1 MNEPADSESEN
12 LPAQISALR
21 RVPALWL
28 IPLVTLLVGL
38 WLVYDRWASQGPL
51 ITIELANAEG
61 LGAGKTK
68 IKYRSIDVGEVE
80 SIRLN
85 DTRDAVLI
93 DARMTA
99 EIKDLVV
106 EGSRFWVVKPQIGL
120 SGVSGLGT
128 LVSGYHIEFSP
139 SDGETRQDFFEGRDK
154 PPLTP
159 PGTPGLH
166 ITLNSPTDFSMGEGD
181 AILYQDHQVGKIEDI
196 FFNAS
201 ERMMYYNAFIEAP
214 YHKLVTHNTW
224 FWNSGGIRVELG
236 SGGVSVQTGD
246 LETIL
251 LGGVSFGLVKG
262 EFAGERVVERAY
274 FEIFPSR
281 SQIGEKRYEQALTYV
296 LLLDA
301 GIENLRVGD
310 PVMLRGIKVGQVR
323 DGGEIPSDGYLLD
336 TDTRLPVQIEVNP
349 GRLGLRDSEAGAERA
364 SQDMQQW
371 LARGMAAVIKSSSPV
386 FGRQMVQLNLPENPV
401 PTELAHFRDMPVIP
415 VSSGSFDAIATQI
428 AQLVDDIS
436 RTPIQDIGVNLDRLL
451 IETTQTMASIQS
463 LADTGGQVLGDV
475 DQAELVNSITQ
486 ATINFGKL
494 ADSYSSGSPTNRELR
509 LLLQNLANVLA
520 ELSPV
525 LADLKNQPNSL
536 IFGGARAPEPE
547 PEKKAQ

>member
-1 MNEPADSESEN
+1 MNEPADSQGESM
-12 LPAQISALR
+12 PAQISALR

-38 WLVYDRWASQGPL
+38 WLVYDHWASQGPL
-51 ITIELANAEG
+51 ITIELASAEG
-61 LGAGKTK
+61 LDAGKTK

-80 SIRLN
+80 SIRMN

-93 DARMTA
+93 DARMSKDI
-99 EIKDLVV
+99 EDLVV
-106 EGSRFWVVKPQIGL
+106 EGSRFWVAKPQIGL

-128 LVSGYHIEFSP
+128 ILSGYHIEFSP
-139 SDGETRQDFFEGRDK
+139 GDSGNREESFEGLEK

-166 ITLNSPTDFSMGEGD
+166 ITLNSPTDFSIGEGD
-181 AILYQDHQVGKIEDI
+181 AILYQGRKVGKIEDI

-214 YHKLVTHNTW
+214 YHKLVTSNTW
-224 FWNSGGIRVELG
+224 FWNSGGIRAELG
-236 SGGVSVQTGD
+236 SGGVSVEAGD

-251 LGGVSFGLVKG
+251 LGGVSFGLVQG
-262 EFAGERVVERAY
+262 EVPGERVQERAY

-301 GIENLRVGD
+301 SNENLRPGD
-310 PVMLRGIKVGQVR
+310 PVMLRGIRVGQVLH
-323 DGGEIPSDGYLLD
+323 GGDIPTDGYLLD
-336 TDTRLPVQIEVNP
+336 TNTRIPVQIAVNP
-349 GRLGLRDSEAGAERA
+349 GQLGLQDSEAGAERA
-364 SQDMQQW
+364 SQDIQQW
-371 LARGMAAVIKSSSPV
+371 LATGMTAVIKSSGPL
-386 FGRQMVQLNLPENPV
+386 FGRQLVQLNLPENLV
-401 PTELAHFRDMPVIP
+401 PTELAHYRDMPVIP
-415 VSSGSFDAIATQI
+415 VSIGSFDAIATQI

-436 RTPIQDIGVNLDRLL
+436 QTPIQDIGVNLNHLL
-451 IETTQTMASIQS
+451 VETTQTMASIQS

-475 DQAELVNSITQ
+475 DQTELVNSINE
-486 ATINFGKL
+486 ATLKFGEL
-494 ADSYSSGSPTNRELR
+494 AASYSTSSPSNRELR
-509 LLLQNLANVLA
+509 LLLQNLAHVLA
-520 ELSPV
+520 ELGPV

-536 IFGGARAPEPE
+536 IFGGARTPEPE
-547 PEKKAQ
+547 PEQAPQ